1 MFCSMAVVL
10 VGASLVVLAVDSGAV
25 LDRMNQQDPQ
35 LADRGISDHQLL
47 VIAYATGS
55 VMIAWAL
62 VAAALAVMAFRGRR
76 WAWAALLVSTTV
88 MVALSLLAV
97 LGSVLV
103 VVPMLAAIV
112 TIVLLSR
119 RDVRAWV
126 RR

>member
-1 MFCSMAVVL
+1 
-10 VGASLVVLAVDSGAV
+10 
-25 LDRMNQQDPQ
+25 
-35 LADRGISDHQLL
+35 
-47 VIAYATGS
+47 
-55 VMIAWAL
+55 
-62 VAAALAVMAFRGRR
+62 MAFRGRR